1 DLVTGAEIVRVAVSS
16 TSGRILRQPCFRF
29 PGHHHAHCDYAS
41 GDKDNV
47 VPENLIRFGDAKSAL
62 TRAIR
67 ELVCTGI
74 QMGAFSQRS
83 IRDMRQWF
91 FERKSE
97 ARIKVTLDPRVPRW
111 IADLRRTSFHNS
123 PGLPPGVV
131 LTEAIASLPGFDWT
145 AEAKRIQHERHKV
158 IL

>member
-1 DLVTGAEIVRVAVSS
+1 AYSRSREMELDVEQLLDHLSSAAGVGSSSPERMPEPWREHARTDLECPCCFVTGAEIVREAVSS
-16 TSGRILRQPCFRF
+16 TSGRIVRQPCFRF
-29 PGHHHAHCDYAS
+29 PGHHHSPCDYAS

-47 VPENLIRFGDAKSAL
+47 EPENLIRFGDAKSAL

-67 ELVCTGI
+67 ELFCTGI

-97 ARIKVTLDPRVPRW
+97 
-111 IADLRRTSFHNS
+111 
-123 PGLPPGVV
+123 
-131 LTEAIASLPGFDWT
+131 
-145 AEAKRIQHERHKV
+145 
-158 IL
+158 